1 MITLKN
7 FSKSYNSN
15 IVFSDLNI
23 TFESN
28 KIIGLVGKNGAGKS
42 TMFKCLASI
51 ESYSGEIIFKEKEI
65 IKKIGYLPTHPYMLS
80 KTTGM
85 EYLQLLCNARNVD
98 LTLDDTVN
106 IFELPLNDYAEN
118 YSTGMLKK
126 LAITALLLQKN
137 EIYLLDEP
145 YNGLDLESNF
155 MLDTII
161 KTLKDNNKTVI
172 VSSHMLNGL
181 YNICD
186 QINFI
191 DNKSVIQINDKK
203 AFQTLE
209 TKMNSERFQNKIT
222 TIITQTN

>member
-15 IVFSDLNI
+15 IVLSDINL
-23 TFESN
+23 TLESN
-28 KIIGLVGKNGAGKS
+28 KIIGIVGKNGSGKS
-42 TMFKCLASI
+42 TLFKCLASI
-51 ESYSGEIIFKEKEI
+51 ESYDGEITFDIKDN
-65 IKKIGYLPTHPYMLS
+65 IKKIGYLPTQPYILS
-80 KTTGM
+80 KTTGL
-85 EYLQLLCNARNVD
+85 EYLQLLCNARNISFKYENA
-98 LTLDDTVN
+98 VN

-155 MLDTII
+155 MLDAII
-161 KTLKDNNKTVI
+161 KQLKANNKTVI
-172 VSSHMLNGL
+172 ISSHMLKGL
-181 YNICD
+181 YEICD

-191 DNKSVIQINDKK
+191 ENKSMQQLNDKST
-203 AFQTLE
+203 FHTLE
-209 TKMNSERFQNKIT
+209 NHINSTDFNNKIKSL
-222 TIITQTN
+222 IIR